1 MLNRLV
7 AVTAFVLVL
16 SLLSGCFRVR
26 MREPIANR
34 TDAPLAE
41 ALRGVWVIGDDAL
54 HVDVDESGQL
64 RAATVDFRD
73 GKFVLEEQV
82 AIATVTDAGWLLAF
96 RNEEKEVWGLATF
109 SINTSGNTL
118 VGAEANPSWFKRAIE
133 RGDLQGTVSS
143 NGQVVSL
150 SSSRAEVI
158 AAIKKAIENDEAP
171 FKDFVS
177 MVKLGGR

>member
-7 AVTAFVLVL
+7 AITAFVLVL
-16 SLLSGCFRVR
+16 SPLSGCFHVR

-34 TDAPLAE
+34 TDAAIAE
-41 ALRGVWVIGDDAL
+41 ALCGVWVMDDDVL
-54 HVDVDESGQL
+54 HVNVDEAGHL

-96 RNEEKEVWGLATF
+96 RKEKDEVWGLATF
-109 SINTSGNTL
+109 SINTTGNTFI
-118 VGAEANPSWFKRAIE
+118 GAEANRSWFKRAIE
-133 RGDLQGTVSS
+133 RGDLQGTVSRD
-143 NGQVVSL
+143 GQVVSL

-177 MVKLGGR
+177 MVKLGSR

>member
-1 MLNRLV
+1 
-7 AVTAFVLVL
+7 
-16 SLLSGCFRVR
+16 
-26 MREPIANR
+26 
-34 TDAPLAE
+34 
-41 ALRGVWVIGDDAL
+41 
-54 HVDVDESGQL
+54 
-64 RAATVDFRD
+64 
-73 GKFVLEEQV
+73 
-82 AIATVTDAGWLLAF
+82 LLAF